1 MSRLGGALVLT
12 AVLAACGPVRPHA
25 APMAADGSIRIV
37 AKPLPLNPSDPK
49 QDRVGDFVFVGALQL
64 TTPDTDLLGGLSDL
78 KIGLGDALVSE
89 SDQGGL
95 LQANIVLGP
104 DGKLVGLD
112 HAKMSMLKGM
122 DGRPLP
128 DKTEA
133 DAEGVA
139 VWPNGDLM
147 VSFEHDHRIWIYPA
161 AGGPPHAVPRPQ
173 ISMPPN
179 AGMEGLALAPKEGA
193 DAYWV
198 GIESGSIWLCYLA
211 GACVQTP
218 GQFPPP
224 FGYRLPALFEM
235 DDGDLVVEHHHWD
248 PLTGNHL
255 TIDVI
260 DNPATNKTPNVKAE
274 LKLGP
279 PLTLDNIEGVAVVE
293 RPGGVHRF
301 YLVSD
306 DNFQTSQRTLLM
318 AFDWTPAAAKPAKT
332 PAGTARR

>member
-1 MSRLGGALVLT
+1 VRRLGGVLVLT

-25 APMAADGSIRIV
+25 APLAADGAVRIV
-37 AKPLPLNPSDPK
+37 AKALPLNPSDPK
-49 QDRVGDFVFVGALQL
+49 QDRVGDFVLAGALQL
-64 TTPDTDLLGGLSDL
+64 TTSDSDLLGGLSDL
-78 KIGLGDALVSE
+78 KVGPGDQLVSE
-89 SDQGGL
+89 SDQGSL
-95 LQANIVLGP
+95 LRAHIVLDA
-104 DGKLVGLD
+104 DGRLVGLD
-112 HAKMSMLKGM
+112 QAKLTLLTGL

-128 DKTEA
+128 GKVEA

-139 VWPNGDLM
+139 VWPSGDLM
-147 VSFEHDHRIWIYPA
+147 ISFEHDHRIWIYPA
-161 AGGPPHAVPRPQ
+161 GGGPPRAAPFPQ
-173 ISMPPN
+173 TVMPNN

-198 GIESGSIWLCYLA
+198 GIEGGSIWLCHLA
-211 GACVQTP
+211 SACQQTP

-260 DNPATNKTPNVKAE
+260 DNPATNKTPKLKAE

-301 YLVSD
+301 YLISD
-306 DNFQTSQRTLLM
+306 DNFKASQRTLLM
-318 AFDWTPAAAKPAKT
+318 AFDWTPPAPKPATK
-332 PAGTARR
+332 PAGAARR